1 MMSRRNF
8 MTTSSAGAAGLAF
21 GLNIGSVGAG
31 TPLSADTKWLT
42 ALGTSLKTEQN
53 YTPRIEGNL
62 PADLTGK
69 LFRNGPGLFE
79 RAGYRKEHLLDG
91 DGMIQS
97 FEFADGRVQ
106 YRNRFVR
113 TEKFVE
119 EEAAGELLYP
129 TWTTRAPGSVF
140 SNIGGEMK
148 SQAGVTTL
156 IRDGKLL
163 ALDEVIPPLR
173 A

>member
-1 MMSRRNF
+1 
-8 MTTSSAGAAGLAF
+8 
-21 GLNIGSVGAG
+21 
-31 TPLSADTKWLT
+31 
-42 ALGTSLKTEQN
+42 
-53 YTPRIEGNL
+53 
-62 PADLTGK
+62 
-69 LFRNGPGLFE
+69 
-79 RAGYRKEHLLDG
+79 
-91 DGMIQS
+91 MIQS

-129 TWTTRAPGSVF
+129 TWTTRASGGVF

-163 ALDEVIPPLR
+163 ASDEVIPPYALDPDTLDTIGR
-173 A
+173 FNFADGVSIAGCKAHTKTDPETGDWITRVPNTARR